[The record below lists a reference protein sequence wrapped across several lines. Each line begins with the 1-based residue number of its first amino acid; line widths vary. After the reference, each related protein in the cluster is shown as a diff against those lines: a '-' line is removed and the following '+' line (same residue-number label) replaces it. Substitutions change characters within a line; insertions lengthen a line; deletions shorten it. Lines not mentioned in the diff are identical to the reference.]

1 MYEES
6 VGYPIGLL
14 VIELVL
20 LAVVIVGLWKLFQKA
35 GKPGWAA
42 IIPIYNT
49 CILID
54 IAGKPIWWILLMFI
68 PFVNLVVGILVMVGL
83 AQNFGRGTGTV
94 IGLIF
99 LPMLFLLILGFG
111 SAEYKQAEA
120 PVL

>member
-6 VGYPIGLL
+6 VGYPLGFI
-14 VIELVL
+14 VVELVL
-20 LAVVIVGLWKLFQKA
+20 LALVIVGLWKLFEKA

-42 IIPIYNT
+42 VIPIYNT
-49 CILID
+49 CMLID

-68 PFVNLVVGILVMVGL
+68 PFVNLVVGILVMIGL
-83 AQNFGRGTGTV
+83 AQKFGRGTGTV

-111 SAEYKQAEA
+111 SAEYESVEA
-120 PVL
+120 PAV

>member
-1 MYEES
+1 MYDES
-6 VGYPIGLL
+6 VGYPIIVLL
-14 VIELVL
+14 IELAMIAL
-20 LAVVIVGLWKLFQKA
+20 VIVGLWKLFEKA

-42 IIPIYNT
+42 VIPIYIS

-68 PFVNLVVGILVMVGL
+68 PIVNLVVGILVMVAL
-83 AQNFGRGTGTV
+83 AEKFGRGLGTT

-111 SAEYKQAEA
+111 SAEYKRVE
-120 PVL
+120 